1 MIAPKKVYIPAVL
14 GWDMNGVVKWD
25 VMEIDTAA
33 ARKDRYNWVTPAPH
47 RSAVNGI
54 TIFLTAADAWAWIN
68 EFRAYH
74 GPMYTAA
81 EIASIRE
88 G

>member
-1 MIAPKKVYIPAVL
+1 MIAPKKVYIPVVHGA
-14 GWDMNGVVKWD
+14 GVWD
-25 VMEIDTAA
+25 VAEIDTVA
-33 ARKDRYNWVTPAPH
+33 ARKDRYNSVHYNYTNYPGN
-47 RSAVNGI
+47 AV
-54 TIFLTAADAWAWIN
+54 FLTAADAWAWIN